1 MLIGAIA
8 AVVAVIAGIGIF
20 VLGGGDDGGTTD
32 VEATAEGDEATGDDG
47 ADTAIEGADADAV
60 APVDP
65 TPEPTVAEE
74 PTAAPIPTPTEEP
87 TAVPTPTPLPFP
99 PDARRVELT
108 EIQPSGS
115 TFEVFYDTF
124 NYEPSFAT
132 GEFHIHF
139 FWDTYPP
146 ASVGST
152 SSPQN
157 PWVVWALDGNGDK
170 RFDDP
175 EGRLSSQR
183 PADATGICAIVA
195 TSEHAVDAPEIV
207 DATASCIDLP

>member
-1 MLIGAIA
+1 
-8 AVVAVIAGIGIF
+8 VIAGIGIF
-20 VLGGGDDGGTTD
+20 VLGGGGDDGETTD
-32 VEATAEGDEATGDDG
+32 VEAAAEGDEGADSADTGDG
-47 ADTAIEGADADAV
+47 ETTDADAV

-65 TPEPTVAEE
+65 TPEPTMAEE
-74 PTAAPIPTPTEEP
+74 PTAVPTPVPTEEP

-108 EIQPSGS
+108 EIQPNGS

-124 NYEPSFAT
+124 NYEPSFAA

-175 EGRLSSQR
+175 DGRLASQR
-183 PADATGICAIVA
+183 PADADAICAIVA
-195 TSEHAVDAPEIV
+195 TSDHAVDAPEIV
-207 DATASCIDLP
+207 DATVSCIDLP